1 MSRMRRRM
9 VLAGCVLASSMA
21 FIDGS
26 ALTVAL
32 PNLRAALGADLAT
45 VQWVLNGYMLALASL
60 TLVGG
65 AFTDSYGKAHML
77 SIGCI
82 LFAVTSVGCAL
93 APSVAWLVVV
103 RVLQGVAAALFTP
116 ASLAL
121 IGATYPKDE
130 RNRAIAVWAAT
141 SALTTAMCS

>member
-1 MSRMRRRM
+1 
-9 VLAGCVLASSMA
+9 
-21 FIDGS
+21 
-26 ALTVAL
+26 
-32 PNLRAALGADLAT
+32 
-45 VQWVLNGYMLALASL
+45 MLALASL
-60 TLVGG
+60 TLVG
-65 AFTDSYGKAHML
+65 
-77 SIGCI
+77 
-82 LFAVTSVGCAL
+82 
-93 APSVAWLVVV
+93 VAWLVVV